1 MEQMQGKTKTTYA
14 DHWKRYREKN
24 KINDVLRKKR
34 TWKNEHDFSS
44 NKKSN
49 KDAYEEHK
57 KKEKEKKRLGK
68 HRKVF
73 AINYP
78 HMDQDFI

>member
-1 MEQMQGKTKTTYA
+1 MTSWG
-14 DHWKRYREKN
+14 
-24 KINDVLRKKR
+24 
-34 TWKNEHDFSS
+34 KNEHDFSS

-57 KKEKEKKRLGK
+57 KKEREKKRLGK
-68 HRKVF
+68 HRKIF